1 MKIETSFI
9 PGILVIS
16 PNVFH
21 DHRGYFFESFNQ
33 KEFNEE
39 TNLDVNFIQD
49 GESYSH
55 KGVIRGIH
63 FQSYPFEQNKLV
75 RVIEGEVLD
84 VVVDLR
90 RESDYFGKYFS
101 RVLSGENKTQLF
113 IPKGFGH
120 AFLCL
125 SDYAILAYKVDEIY
139 SSANDRTILWS
150 DPNLNIDWK
159 IDDSEV
165 KISDK
170 DKNGESFISF
180 VENYD

>member
-1 MKIETSFI
+1 MKIETSLI
-9 PGILVIS
+9 PGVLVLT

-33 KEFNEE
+33 KEFNEK
-39 TNLDVNFIQD
+39 TNLDINFIQD

-75 RVIEGEVLD
+75 RVIKGEVLD

-101 RVLSGENKTQLF
+101 RVLSGINKTQLF

-120 AFLCL
+120 GFLCL
-125 SDYAILAYKVDEIY
+125 SDDAILAYKVDEIY
-139 SSANDRTILWS
+139 SSENDRTILWN
-150 DPNLNIDWK
+150 DPNINIDWK
-159 IDDSEV
+159 IDDCEV

-180 VENYD
+180 VENND